1 MMRFTIFFAVVSL
14 AGFIAC
20 AFAQR
25 PAMNPVTRAYGEAEF
40 KLGPDDVVEVF
51 VYKEPELSPT
61 VVVRPDGKISLPLIG
76 ELMVNGKSALEL
88 QREVTQKLAQYIAEP
103 SVNVIVKEVNSAKV
117 SVLGEVKTPG
127 MYKIKDRA
135 TILDAVALAGGFT
148 EYARRDKVTLIRIE
162 PNGQQHRIQINVEDQ
177 IKGRKATCSTSCRT
191 TRFTCS
197 KPRSGSKNLVSYEDT
212 CTRPFPALAAGLPLR
227 ATSHRWDSGLLSC
240 CAIKSCYRYRRQFP
254 R

>member
-1 MMRFTIFFAVVSL
+1 MRFTIFFAVVTL

-25 PAMNPVTRAYGEAEF
+25 PAMNPVTRAYGDAEF

-177 IKGRKATCSTSCRT
+177 IKGRKGDL
-191 TRFTCS
+191 F
-197 KPRSGSKNLVSYEDT
+197 YI
-212 CTRPFPALAAGLPLR
+212 LPY
-227 ATSHRWDSGLLSC
+227 DK
-240 CAIKSCYRYRRQFP
+240 IYVQ
-254 R
+254 

>member
-1 MMRFTIFFAVVSL
+1 MMRFTIFFAVVTL

-25 PAMNPVTRAYGEAEF
+25 PAMNPVTRAYGDAEF

-162 PNGQQHRIQINVEDQ
+162 PSGQQHWIQINVEDQ
-177 IKGRKATCSTSCRT
+177 IKGRKGDL
-191 TRFTCS
+191 F
-197 KPRSGSKNLVSYEDT
+197 YI
-212 CTRPFPALAAGLPLR
+212 LPY
-227 ATSHRWDSGLLSC
+227 DK
-240 CAIKSCYRYRRQFP
+240 IYVQ
-254 R
+254 

>member
-1 MMRFTIFFAVVSL
+1 MMRFTIFFAVVTL

-25 PAMNPVTRAYGEAEF
+25 PAMNPVTRAYGDAEF

-177 IKGRKATCSTSCRT
+177 IKGRKGDL
-191 TRFTCS
+191 F
-197 KPRSGSKNLVSYEDT
+197 YI
-212 CTRPFPALAAGLPLR
+212 LPY
-227 ATSHRWDSGLLSC
+227 DK
-240 CAIKSCYRYRRQFP
+240 IYVQ
-254 R
+254 

>member
-1 MMRFTIFFAVVSL
+1 MRFTIFFAVVSL

-162 PNGQQHRIQINVEDQ
+162 PSGQQHWIQINVEDQ
-177 IKGRKATCSTSCRT
+177 IKGRKGDL
-191 TRFTCS
+191 F
-197 KPRSGSKNLVSYEDT
+197 YI
-212 CTRPFPALAAGLPLR
+212 LPY
-227 ATSHRWDSGLLSC
+227 DK
-240 CAIKSCYRYRRQFP
+240 IYVQ
-254 R
+254 

>member
-1 MMRFTIFFAVVSL
+1 MRFTIFFAVVTL
-14 AGFIAC
+14 AAFIAC

-148 EYARRDKVTLIRIE
+148 EYAKRDKVMLIRIE

-177 IKGRKATCSTSCRT
+177 IKGRKGDL
-191 TRFTCS
+191 F
-197 KPRSGSKNLVSYEDT
+197 YI
-212 CTRPFPALAAGLPLR
+212 LPY
-227 ATSHRWDSGLLSC
+227 DK
-240 CAIKSCYRYRRQFP
+240 IYVQ
-254 R
+254 

>member
-127 MYKIKDRA
+127 IYKIKDRA
-135 TILDAVALAGGFT
+135 TVLDAIALAGGFT
-148 EYARRDKVTLIRIE
+148 EYAKRNKVTIIRPASAGE
-162 PNGQQHRIQINVEDQ
+162 QQRIMLNVDDQ
-177 IKGRKATCSTSCRT
+177 IKR
-191 TRFTCS
+191 S
-197 KPRSGSKNLVSYEDT
+197 KTDLFYI
-212 CTRPFPALAAGLPLR
+212 LPY
-227 ATSHRWDSGLLSC
+227 DK
-240 CAIKSCYRYRRQFP
+240 IYVQ
-254 R
+254 

>member
-1 MMRFTIFFAVVSL
+1 MMRFTIFFAVVTL

-177 IKGRKATCSTSCRT
+177 IKGRKGDL
-191 TRFTCS
+191 F
-197 KPRSGSKNLVSYEDT
+197 YI
-212 CTRPFPALAAGLPLR
+212 LPY
-227 ATSHRWDSGLLSC
+227 DK
-240 CAIKSCYRYRRQFP
+240 IYVQ
-254 R
+254 